1 MTDELVDA
9 VNQVQSSLLVASEE
23 VFSVAA
29 EAQSRCPTVKAS
41 CVVRCSTGLS
51 VSPDCNIM

>member
-41 CVVRCSTGLS
+41 RLLCCEVFYWFVCQSRL
-51 VSPDCNIM
+51 